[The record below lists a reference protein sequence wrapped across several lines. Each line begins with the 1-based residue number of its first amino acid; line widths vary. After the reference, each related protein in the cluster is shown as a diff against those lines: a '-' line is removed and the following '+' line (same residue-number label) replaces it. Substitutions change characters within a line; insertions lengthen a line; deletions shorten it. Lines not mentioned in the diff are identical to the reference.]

1 MHFFKNKFDLFK
13 GRNFRNAKGAK
24 NGLSPFKF
32 FLLITFFVI
41 NRSQSSFDGTRSN
54 FQIIGNLVS
63 ATRITWIQFSS
74 SSWKHFGAIL
84 LKGEGNVFIPP
95 FLNEAASR
103 DFDGIRV

>member
-1 MHFFKNKFDLFK
+1 MQALKFSKRERRQKWLVTFT
-13 GRNFRNAKGAK
+13 RFPANC
-24 NGLSPFKF
+24 
-32 FLLITFFVI
+32 FFVI
-41 NRSQSSFDGTRSN
+41 NRSHLNFDGTRSN